1 MSEQYL
7 TLSKVSKRLSVPV
20 DPSYLKLLCDQG
32 SIEHFPVNNPGRN
45 GQTYM
50 IPESEIAQ
58 IEWLLGNK
66 KEDSKRMLTASETA
80 EILGF
85 TNNYIQMLAREGKL
99 NATKVKVAGKGG
111 EYEYRFNEQDV
122 LDYMEAH
129 EDKPGVVGLSDAAEM
144 TGYSKWNL
152 KVMIKDGKLPCTT
165 VPGKGKLGL
174 EYRIKIEDLN
184 KLETPSKDDSKP
196 LEPAKVVV
204 KKKEEPVVDNDK
216 SKEIQKLRS
225 DMTAMKAEY
234 EKYVAGLKDEIEN
247 YKARLAEASKNTF
260 TDDAAYKAAYREGF
274 KDGFDMAKEVR

>member
-85 TNNYIQMLAREGKL
+85 TNNYIPL
-99 NATKVKVAGKGG
+99 
-111 EYEYRFNEQDV
+111 
-122 LDYMEAH
+122 
-129 EDKPGVVGLSDAAEM
+129 
-144 TGYSKWNL
+144 
-152 KVMIKDGKLPCTT
+152 
-165 VPGKGKLGL
+165 
-174 EYRIKIEDLN
+174 
-184 KLETPSKDDSKP
+184 KLEGDYKINQIYK
-196 LEPAKVVV
+196 LIL
-204 KKKEEPVVDNDK
+204 KKEYINFN
-216 SKEIQKLRS
+216 
-225 DMTAMKAEY
+225 M
-234 EKYVAGLKDEIEN
+234 N
-247 YKARLAEASKNTF
+247 N
-260 TDDAAYKAAYREGF
+260 
-274 KDGFDMAKEVR
+274 